1 MPTWFK
7 CRGCGEKYYT
17 AASSKIGNFDDL
29 CEECGGELAE
39 VYFDVKRFVK
49 KNLMV
54 DFNLE
59 RKRPSN
65 LYSGKVLAIN
75 DNEVNLIIY
84 SKRPNTILKEL
95 SVCNISF
102 AREESPEGRYF
113 FHSRILSYYQQQDP
127 QIVVETPEFV
137 ERKDER
143 RAVRYPL
150 KTRVKYRLGDDIQE
164 LMEKADGD
172 YRVGETLDI
181 SKTGV
186 LLLDRD
192 ARYDELGSDRYID
205 LEIEYGDFR
214 ISTIGNI
221 ARVNR
226 RKEIDGS
233 LALGI
238 KFIDGESANLEIIEE
253 LKDDKFG
260 L

>member
-7 CRGCGEKYYT
+7 CRECGKKYYT
-17 AASSKIGNFDDL
+17 ATSSDAGNFDDF
-29 CEECGGELAE
+29 CEECDGKLAE
-39 VYFDVKRFVK
+39 VYYDVKRFIK
-49 KNLMV
+49 RNLMV

-65 LYSGKVLAIN
+65 LYSGKVLSIN
-75 DNEVNLIIY
+75 DDEVNLIVY
-84 SKRPNTILKEL
+84 SRRPNTILKEL
-95 SVCNISF
+95 SACNISF

-113 FHSRILSYYQQQDP
+113 FHTRILSYYQEQDP

-137 ERKDER
+137 ERKEER

-150 KTRVKYRLGDDIQE
+150 KTRVKYRLGNDIKE
-164 LMEKADGD
+164 LMEKVDGD

-192 ARYDELGSDRYID
+192 AGYDELSPDKYID
-205 LEIEYGDFR
+205 LEIEYGDYR

-221 ARVNR
+221 ARINR

-238 KFIDGESANLEIIEE
+238 KFIEGDSDNMEIIEE
-253 LKDDKFG
+253 LKDDKFA